1 MQGNSSRDLT
11 EISARE
17 MPFTDVFKCLFDSAS
32 DAIFVLNRHGE
43 CLVANRK
50 AEKLTSFKK
59 GETIEELLGKIV
71 SKGNL
76 QEAMQ
81 GFVTALK
88 GKSTRFELELGTAAK
103 WKAFAEITVTPLTVR
118 GRTLGILGIVKD
130 ISEHKTLEERLFT
143 LNCYGRRMNAAQ
155 RVQQVYELTLDAI
168 EHTLGFE
175 NAAFMVMEKGKLLI
189 GSQRGYQ
196 ELSLELPLDGSKRG
210 ITVKAASTHQTQIIS
225 DVRKDIDYVEGAS
238 SVRSEIAVPVETEG
252 GTIGILDVESKQV
265 GAFDEKDAVLLQIL
279 ASHAAA
285 AMSDLRKREVIEER
299 SNQLVFL
306 MNNAAEMIRAIGLSD
321 RLQQVAESI
330 RQLGWRRVVIRAF
343 KDESMEIAD
352 PKDMV
357 TAGLSDREKE
367 HLWINRAPGQVWR
380 ERFGPEYERFKIGE
394 FYHLPWSDPWVRERF
409 ATGVV
414 SSKLSEKDMVD
425 WDPQDLLYAPLRL
438 MDGRIIGIISVDDP
452 VDGKRPTTDSL
463 VPLELFINQAAVAIE
478 NAQLIQELSDARNQV
493 REYADQL
500 ELKVAQRTQELVE
513 AQDKLLKTERLAAI
527 GEIAAMVGHDLRNP
541 LTGITGAAYYL
552 RMKLGAR
559 LSSKQREMLE
569 LIDKD
574 IEYSNKIINDL
585 LDYSREIS
593 LELRKTSPA
602 TMVKEALSV
611 VDIPRNIRILNSA
624 HNKPSLLADPEKMMR
639 VFVNLIRNAVDAM
652 PKGGTLAIT
661 SEAMKNSLEICF
673 TDTGIGMSADILRKI
688 WSPLFT
694 TKAKGMGFGLSICKR
709 IIEAHGG
716 HIAFES
722 EVGMGTTF
730 KLTLPIR
737 PRSEAGGE
745 EIWVDLPEYSLST
758 TTKA

>member
-1 MQGNSSRDLT
+1 MQGNSNGNLI
-11 EISARE
+11 EISVRDMSFA
-17 MPFTDVFKCLFDSAS
+17 DIFKCLFDSAS
-32 DAIFVLNRHGE
+32 EAIFILNKHGE
-43 CLVANRK
+43 CVVANRK
-50 AEKLTSFKK
+50 AEEMISLEK
-59 GETIEELLGKIV
+59 GKTIEEPLRKIIPKRNMPEV
-71 SKGNL
+71 
-76 QEAMQ
+76 MQ
-81 GFVTALK
+81 GFKTALS
-88 GKSTRFELELGTAAK
+88 GKPTRFELELGTATERK
-103 WKAFAEITVTPLTVR
+103 ILVEITTSPITAR
-118 GRTLGILGIVKD
+118 GRTLGTLGVVRD
-130 ISEHKTLEERLFT
+130 ISEHRTLEERLSA
-143 LNCYGRRMNAAQ
+143 LSYYGLRMNAAQ
-155 RVQQVYELTLDAI
+155 EVQHVYELTLDAI
-168 EHTLGFE
+168 EQTLGFE
-175 NAAFMVMEKGKLLI
+175 NAAFMTIEKGNLLI
-189 GSQRGYQ
+189 GSQRGYR
-196 ELSLELPLDGSKRG
+196 ELSLELLLDGSKRG
-210 ITVKAASTHQTQIIS
+210 ITVRAANTHQTQIVP
-225 DVRKDIDYVEGAS
+225 DVRKSKDYVEGMS
-238 SVRSEIAVPVETEG
+238 SVRSEIAVPVEIEG
-252 GTIGILDVESKQV
+252 NIIGVLDVESRQV
-265 GAFDEKDAVLLQIL
+265 GAFDERDAMLLQIL

-285 AMSDLRKREVIEER
+285 AISGLKKREEIEKR
-299 SNQLVFL
+299 SSQLVLL
-306 MNNAAEMIRAIGLSD
+306 MNSTADIIRAIGLSD

-343 KDESMEIAD
+343 KDESMEIAG
-352 PKDMV
+352 PRDMV

-438 MDGRIIGIISVDDP
+438 MDGRIIGIISIDDP
-452 VDGKRPTTDSL
+452 VDGKRPTKESV

-478 NAQLIQELSDARNQV
+478 NAQLIQELNDARNQV

-552 RMKLGAR
+552 RMKVGPSLGN
-559 LSSKQREMLE
+559 KEREMLE

-574 IEYSNKIINDL
+574 IEYSNKIVNDL

-593 LELRKTSPA
+593 LELRKTDPA
-602 TMVKEALSV
+602 LIVKEALLM
-611 VDIPRNIRILNSA
+611 VDIPANIKVLNST
-624 HNKPSLLADPEKMMR
+624 HRKPSVSVDAEKMKR

-652 PKGGTLAIT
+652 PKGGTLTIRSKTA
-661 SEAMKNSLEICF
+661 KNSLEICF
-673 TDTGIGMSADILRKI
+673 TDTGIGISADILRKI

-709 IIEAHGG
+709 IIEAHEG
-716 HIAFES
+716 HISLES

-730 KLTLPIR
+730 KLTLPTR
-737 PRSEAGGE
+737 PRSKVGGE
-745 EIWVDLPEYSLST
+745 KVWVDLPEYSLST
-758 TTKA
+758 TTRA